1 MDAGWKRPRDA
12 WGVYLWWPDVGNGI
26 IAPLQARIERCDAA
40 MAGAESDPRDVAAI
54 MMW

>member
-26 IAPLQARIERCDAA
+26 IAPLQARLSAA
-40 MAGAESDPRDVAAI
+40 TLPWLAQNLPLAMLQRL
-54 MMW
+54 